1 MSPNRPANIGMIPIL
16 EEDAVYTGSL
26 RRRGTVVGITVVA
39 GALALSACNAKT
51 TTPGKKGALDT
62 IKKNGKIVI
71 ATDASYA
78 PNEFKENGQVVGFD
92 VDLGGAIAKKLGVT
106 ASFQDVKF
114 DNILP
119 ALQSKKYDIGMS
131 SFTDNKEREAS
142 FDFVTYFSA
151 GTGLMVKAGNPMK
164 LMPDDLSLCGKKI
177 AVEKGT
183 TQEDELSPKS
193 ATKPDAG
200 ARVDKC
206 KQGGKPAPVKI
217 SLDDQNAAN
226 LALGNGRADAVLAD
240 SPVAEYA
247 AKQSSGKYEIAGKA
261 YDTAPYGIAIPKNEN
276 DLRDGIQKAIKD
288 LIADGTYK
296 QLTDKWGISE
306 GGITDPKVN
315 GATG

>member
-1 MSPNRPANIGMIPIL
+1 MH
-16 EEDAVYTGSL
+16 TGPLRHRSL
-26 RRRGTVVGITVVA
+26 VVGITVIA

-51 TTPGKKGALDT
+51 TTPGKKSALDT

-78 PNEFKENGQVVGFD
+78 PNEFKQNGQIVGFD

-106 ASFQDVKF
+106 ASFQDSKF

-119 ALQSKKYDIGMS
+119 ALQGKKYDLGIS
-131 SFTDNKEREAS
+131 SFTDNKQREQS

-151 GTGLMVKAGNPMK
+151 GTGLMVKTGNPLK
-164 LMPDDLSLCGKKI
+164 LVPDDLSLCGKKI

-183 TQEDELSPKS
+183 TQEDELTPKS
-193 ATKPDAG
+193 SAKPDAG
-200 ARVDKC
+200 ARIDKC
-206 KQGGKPAPVKI
+206 KQGGKPAPVKV

-226 LALGNGRADAVLAD
+226 LALSSGRADAVLAD
-240 SPVAEYA
+240 SPVAAYA
-247 AKQSSGKYEIAGKA
+247 AKESGGKFEISGNA

-276 DLRDGIQKAIKD
+276 DLRDAVQKAIKD
-288 LIADGTYK
+288 MITDGTYK
-296 QLTDKWGISE
+296 QLTDKWGVSA

-315 GATG
+315 GASG

>member
-1 MSPNRPANIGMIPIL
+1 
-16 EEDAVYTGSL
+16 VHTGPL
-26 RRRGTVVGITVVA
+26 RRRGIVVGISVLA
-39 GALALSACNAKT
+39 GTLALSACNAKT
-51 TTPGKKGALDT
+51 SSPGKKGALDT

-78 PNEFKENGQVVGFD
+78 PNEFKQNGQIVGFD
-92 VDLGGAIAKKLGVT
+92 IDLGSAIAKKLGVT

-119 ALQSKKYDIGMS
+119 ALQSKKYDISLS
-131 SFTDNKEREAS
+131 SFTDNKQREAS

-151 GTGLMVKAGNPMK
+151 GTGMMVKAGNPMK
-164 LMPDDLSLCGKKI
+164 LMPDDLSLCGKRV

-183 TQEDELSPKS
+183 TQEDELTPKS
-193 ATKPDAG
+193 SAKPDAG

-206 KQGGKPAPVKI
+206 KQGGKPAPSKI

-240 SPVAEYA
+240 SPVAAYA
-247 AKQSSGKYEIAGKA
+247 AKESGGKFVISGNA

-276 DLRDGIQKAIKD
+276 DLRDGILKAVKD
-288 LIADGTYK
+288 LISDGTYK
-296 QLTDKWGISE
+296 QLTDKWGVSG

-315 GATG
+315 GASG

>member
-1 MSPNRPANIGMIPIL
+1 MH
-16 EEDAVYTGSL
+16 TGPL
-26 RRRGTVVGITVVA
+26 RRRSVVVGISVLA
-39 GALALSACNAKT
+39 GTLALSACNAKT
-51 TTPGKKGALDT
+51 TTPGKKSALDT

-78 PNEFKENGQVVGFD
+78 PNEFKQNGQVVGFD
-92 VDLGGAIAKKLGVT
+92 VDLGAAIAKKLGVT

-131 SFTDNKEREAS
+131 SFTDNKTREAT

-151 GTGLMVKAGNPMK
+151 GTGMLVKTGNPENLK
-164 LMPDDLSLCGKKI
+164 PDDLSLCGKKV

-183 TQEDELSPKS
+183 TQEDELTPKS
-193 ATKPDAG
+193 SAKPDTG
-200 ARVDKC
+200 VRVDKC
-206 KQGGKPAPVKI
+206 KQGGKPAPVKV
-217 SLDDQNAAN
+217 SLDDENAAN
-226 LALGNGRADAVLAD
+226 LALGNGRADAILAD
-240 SPVAEYA
+240 SPVAAYA
-247 AKQSSGKYEIAGKA
+247 AKESGGKFELAGTA

-276 DLRDGIQKAIKD
+276 ELRDGIQKALKD
-288 LIADGTYK
+288 MISDGSYK
-296 QLTDKWGISE
+296 QLTDKWGVTS

>member
-1 MSPNRPANIGMIPIL
+1 MH
-16 EEDAVYTGSL
+16 TGPL
-26 RRRGTVVGITVVA
+26 RRRGIVVGITVIA

-51 TTPGKKGALDT
+51 TTPGKKSALDT

-78 PNEFKENGQVVGFD
+78 PNEFKQNGQVVGFD
-92 VDLGGAIAKKLGVT
+92 VDLGTAIAKKLGVT
-106 ASFQDVKF
+106 ASIQDVKF

-119 ALQSKKYDIGMS
+119 ALQSKKYDISLS
-131 SFTDNKEREAS
+131 SFTDNKQREQS

-151 GTGLMVKAGNPMK
+151 GTGLMVKAGNPLK
-164 LMPDDLSLCGKKI
+164 LSPDDLSLCGKKI

-183 TQEDELSPKS
+183 TQEDELTPKS

-200 ARVDKC
+200 TRVDKC
-206 KQGGKPAPVKI
+206 KQGGKPAPAKI
-217 SLDDQNAAN
+217 SLDDENAAN

-240 SPVAEYA
+240 SPVAAYA
-247 AKQSSGKYEIAGKA
+247 AKESGGKFVIAGKA

-276 DLRDGIQKAIKD
+276 ELRDGILQAVKD
-288 LIADGTYK
+288 LISDGTYK
-296 QLTDKWGISE
+296 QLTDKWGISD
-306 GGITDPKVN
+306 GAITDPKVN

>member
-1 MSPNRPANIGMIPIL
+1 MIPIL
-16 EEDAVYTGSL
+16 EEDAVYNGSL
-26 RRRGTVVGITVVA
+26 RRRSTVVGITVVA
-39 GALALSACNAKT
+39 GALALSACGAKT

-78 PNEFKENGQVVGFD
+78 PNEFKQNGQVVGFD

-164 LMPDDLSLCGKKI
+164 LTPDDLSLCGKKI

-247 AKQSSGKYEIAGKA
+247 AKQSSGKFEIAGNA

-276 DLRDGIQKAIKD
+276 DLRDAIQKAIKD
-288 LIADGTYK
+288 LITDGTYK
-296 QLTDKWGISE
+296 QLTDKWGISQ

>member
-1 MSPNRPANIGMIPIL
+1 MIPIL

>member
-1 MSPNRPANIGMIPIL
+1 
-16 EEDAVYTGSL
+16 VHTGPLRHRSL
-26 RRRGTVVGITVVA
+26 VVGITVIA

-51 TTPGKKGALDT
+51 TTPGKKSALDT

-78 PNEFKENGQVVGFD
+78 PNEFKQNGQIVGFD

-106 ASFQDVKF
+106 ASFQDSKF

-119 ALQSKKYDIGMS
+119 ALQGKKYDLGIS
-131 SFTDNKEREAS
+131 SFTDNKQREQS

-151 GTGLMVKAGNPMK
+151 GTGLMVKTGNPLK

-183 TQEDELSPKS
+183 TQEDELTPKS
-193 ATKPDAG
+193 SAKPDAG
-200 ARVDKC
+200 ARIDKC
-206 KQGGKPAPVKI
+206 KQGGKPAPVKV

-226 LALGNGRADAVLAD
+226 LALSSGRADAVLAD
-240 SPVAEYA
+240 SPVAAYA
-247 AKQSSGKYEIAGKA
+247 AKESGGKFEISGNA

-276 DLRDGIQKAIKD
+276 DLRDAVQKAIKD
-288 LIADGTYK
+288 MITDGTYK
-296 QLTDKWGISE
+296 QLTDKWGVSA

-315 GATG
+315 GASG

>member
-1 MSPNRPANIGMIPIL
+1 MH
-16 EEDAVYTGSL
+16 TGPL
-26 RRRGTVVGITVVA
+26 RHRAAAVGISVLA

-51 TTPGKKGALDT
+51 TTPGKKSALDT

-78 PNEFKENGQVVGFD
+78 PNEFKQNGQIVGFD
-92 VDLGGAIAKKLGVT
+92 IDLGSAIAKKLGVT

-119 ALQSKKYDIGMS
+119 ALQSKKYDISLS
-131 SFTDNKEREAS
+131 SFTDNKQREAS

-151 GTGLMVKAGNPMK
+151 GTGMLVKTGNPEK
-164 LMPDDLSLCGKKI
+164 LAPDDLSLCGKKV

-183 TQEDELSPKS
+183 VQEDELSPKS
-193 ATKPDAG
+193 STKPDAG

-217 SLDDQNAAN
+217 SLDDENAAN
-226 LALGNGRADAVLAD
+226 LALGNGRADAILAD
-240 SPVAEYA
+240 SPVAAYA
-247 AKQSSGKYEIAGKA
+247 AKQSEGKFVLAGTA

-276 DLRDGIQKAIKD
+276 ELRDGIQKALKD
-288 LIADGTYK
+288 MISDGTYK
-296 QLTDKWGISE
+296 QLTDKWGISS

-315 GATG
+315 GASG